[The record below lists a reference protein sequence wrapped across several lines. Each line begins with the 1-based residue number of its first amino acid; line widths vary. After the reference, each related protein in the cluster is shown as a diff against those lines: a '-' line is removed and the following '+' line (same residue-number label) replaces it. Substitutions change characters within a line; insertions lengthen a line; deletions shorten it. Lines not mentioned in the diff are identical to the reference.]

1 MSLTG
6 KLRDLH
12 AWGSEAARNL
22 IEAPLYDLGIRAYA
36 LGVRVAS
43 VRNPKAAK
51 IVAGHKELWSKLR
64 REIDHDGHWIWVHA
78 ASLGEFEQG
87 RPIMEWIRRE
97 HPGKKI
103 LLTFFSPSGYEV
115 RKNYAGAD
123 CICYLPFD
131 TARNARRFWEAVR
144 PEMAVFVKYEFWRN
158 ALHELRRHNVPTY
171 LVSAVFRPD
180 QFFFKKR
187 TAWYRYWL
195 RCFTGIFVQDTRSR
209 DLLASVGIQSA
220 VAGDTRFDRVL
231 EIKAARKHVPEVE
244 RFLNGEK
251 AMTLVVG
258 SSWPEDEAVYL
269 PWLNA
274 HTEVKVIVAPHEFDQ
289 ERLER
294 LRGQFKGGALLLS
307 EMQAGKEPSGEQAL
321 IIDCFGLLSS
331 LYAYGDLAYVGGGF
345 GAGLHNINEA
355 AVYGI
360 PVIYGPNCDKFV
372 EASELRESGGG
383 MLIKDA
389 SEFGS
394 AASEMLRN
402 PAERLRR
409 GQQAGDYIAR
419 KAGATGLIAES
430 IFGSKT

>member
-1 MSLTG
+1 MSLIE
-6 KLRDLH
+6 KLRGFRAL
-12 AWGSEAARNL
+12 GSEVARAAL
-22 IEAPLYDLGIRAYA
+22 EAPLYDLGIRAYA

-43 VRNPKAAK
+43 VRNAKAARMLE
-51 IVAGHKELWSKLR
+51 GHKEIWSRLR
-64 REIDHDGHWIWVHA
+64 SDIDSDSHWIWVHV

-97 HPGKKI
+97 HPEKKI

-144 PEMAVFVKYEFWRN
+144 PEMAIFVKYEFWRN
-158 ALHELRRHNVPTY
+158 ILHVLRRHSVPTY

-195 RCFTGIFVQDTRSR
+195 RCFTGIFVQDDRSR
-209 DLLASVGIQSA
+209 NLLASVGIEST

-231 EIKAARKHVPEVE
+231 EVRDARRLVPEVD
-244 RFLNGEK
+244 RFLAGDK

-258 SSWPEDEAVYL
+258 SSWPEDEAIYM

-274 HTEVKVIVAPHEFDQ
+274 NTGVKVIVAPHEFDSA
-289 ERLER
+289 RLDK
-294 LRGQFKGGALLLS
+294 LRRQFRGGALLLS

-331 LYAYGDLAYVGGGF
+331 LYAYGNLAYVGGGF

-372 EASELRESGGG
+372 EARELRENGGG
-383 MLIKDA
+383 LLIKDA
-389 SEFGS
+389 SEFES
-394 AASEMLRN
+394 VAFEMLQS
-402 PAERLRR
+402 PAERQKR
-409 GQQAGDYIAR
+409 GQLAGDYIAR
-419 KAGATGLIAES
+419 KAGATGLIVES
-430 IFGSKT
+430 IFGSKA

>member
-1 MSLTG
+1 MSLPRML
-6 KLRDLH
+6 KELH
-12 AWGSEAARNL
+12 AWSSEMARTVL
-22 IEAPLYDLGIRAYA
+22 EAPLYDLGIRAYA
-36 LGVRVAS
+36 LGVRAAS
-43 VRNPKAAK
+43 VRNAKASK
-51 IVAGHKELWSKLR
+51 LVKGHKEIWSKLR
-64 REIDHDGHWIWVHA
+64 SEIDPDSHWIWVHA

-87 RPIMEWIRRE
+87 RPVMEWIRQE
-97 HPGKKI
+97 HPDKKI

-144 PEMAVFVKYEFWRN
+144 PDMAIFVKYEFWRN
-158 ALHELRRHNVPTY
+158 ALRQLRSHGVPTY

-180 QFFFKKR
+180 QVFFKKR
-187 TAWYRYWL
+187 TGWFRYWL
-195 RCFTGIFVQDTRSR
+195 RCFTHIFVQDDRSR
-209 DLLASVGIQSA
+209 ALLASIGIDST

-231 EIKAARKHVPEVE
+231 EVKAARRQVAEVE
-244 RFLNGEK
+244 KFLEGDK

-274 HTEVKVIVAPHEFDQ
+274 HPEVKAVIAPHEFDAA
-289 ERLER
+289 RLEK
-294 LRGQFKGGALLLS
+294 LRRQLKGGAILLS
-307 EMQAGKEPSGEQAL
+307 EMKAGKKPAGEQAL

-331 LYAYGDLAYVGGGF
+331 VYAYGDLAYVGGGF

-372 EASELRESGGG
+372 EARELRECGGG
-383 MLIKDA
+383 ILVKDGGEFSQAATAMLQDA
-389 SEFGS
+389 QD
-394 AASEMLRN
+394 R
-402 PAERLRR
+402 AERGR
-409 GQQAGDYIAR
+409 QAGDYIAR
-419 KAGATGLIAES
+419 KAGATGLIVES
-430 IFGSKT
+430 IFGSKA